1 MNLLQSL
8 LYGLISGLSEFTP
21 VSTSGHQALL
31 RKLFGAPGR
40 NPLLDLLVG
49 VGLLIAVYLHCRSLL
64 MSYSRQLRGNPRRR
78 RGNIPTA
85 RRTYDLR
92 FLFFA
97 GIAMLA
103 LLLFRGAAGSTEQ
116 KPLYLCLFFVL
127 NGIVLYAVDHMRQ
140 SNKDAGMLSGMD
152 AIFTGLMGGLSIF
165 PGFSRLGMNLSAAV
179 ARGADRTLAY
189 NWALVLGIPALTLF
203 MLFDFIGL
211 FTVAGFVISLTG
223 VLYAFAAAIGAFAGG
238 YLVISLMRMMIVNT
252 GFSGYACY
260 CWGVAMLNFILYL
273 IA

>member
-92 FLFFA
+92 FL
-97 GIAMLA
+97 
-103 LLLFRGAAGSTEQ
+103 GAAGSTEQ

-189 NWALVLGIPALTLF
+189 NWALVLGIPALVLF
-203 MLFDFIGL
+203 LLFDFIGL

-238 YLVISLMRMMIVNT
+238 YLVISLMRMMIINT

-273 IA
+273 